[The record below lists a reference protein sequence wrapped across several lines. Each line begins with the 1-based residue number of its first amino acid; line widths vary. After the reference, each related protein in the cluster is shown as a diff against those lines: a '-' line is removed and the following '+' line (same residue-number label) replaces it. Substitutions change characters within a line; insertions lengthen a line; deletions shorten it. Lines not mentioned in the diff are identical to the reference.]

1 MVICRLIFFSFLIL
15 VSNNLKAENSL
26 KLSNISTVDLLV
38 LKYDLYI
45 EKIKPRVLSK
55 TKKGFMVH
63 YDRIE
68 QQINFDENDNINIII
83 SAYMS
88 IHRYTKVK
96 KYIPKL
102 TDCNIIR
109 NRMIANKNGYS
120 LITNK
125 KNYSVSEEILFDE
138 IKKNVFNLKNFSDK
152 AIEESLEN
160 TNVKINI
167 IHPLSKFDLSCSGK
181 ITQLELDWLR

>member
-1 MVICRLIFFSFLIL
+1 MVICRLILLFFFLLIPNTL
-15 VSNNLKAENSL
+15 SAENSL
-26 KLSNISTVDLLV
+26 KSTKISTVDLLI

-45 EKIKPRVLSK
+45 EKIKPRVLAK

-96 KYIPKL
+96 KYVPKL
-102 TDCNIIR
+102 IDCNVIR

-138 IKKNVFNLKNFSDK
+138 IKKKCF
-152 AIEESLEN
+152 
-160 TNVKINI
+160 
-167 IHPLSKFDLSCSGK
+167 
-181 ITQLELDWLR
+181 

>member
-1 MVICRLIFFSFLIL
+1 MVICRLIFLIFFLLIPNTL
-15 VSNNLKAENSL
+15 SAENPL
-26 KLSNISTVDLLV
+26 KSSKISIVDLLV

-45 EKIKPRVLSK
+45 EKIKPRVLAK

-102 TDCNIIR
+102 IDCNVIR

-152 AIEESLEN
+152 AIDESLEN
-160 TNVKINI
+160 TTIKINI

-181 ITQLELDWLR
+181 ITQLELD

>member
-1 MVICRLIFFSFLIL
+1 MVICRLILLFFFLFIPNTL
-15 VSNNLKAENSL
+15 SAENSL
-26 KLSNISTVDLLV
+26 KSTKISTVDLLI

-45 EKIKPRVLSK
+45 EKIKPRVLAK

-102 TDCNIIR
+102 IDCNVIR

-138 IKKNVFNLKNFSDK
+138 IKKNVFNLKNLSDK

-160 TNVKINI
+160 TNIKINI

-181 ITQLELDWLR
+181 ITQLELD

>member
-1 MVICRLIFFSFLIL
+1 MVICRLILLFFFLFIPNTL
-15 VSNNLKAENSL
+15 SAENSL
-26 KLSNISTVDLLV
+26 KSTKISTVDLLI

-45 EKIKPRVLSK
+45 EKIKPRVLAK

-102 TDCNIIR
+102 IDCNVIR

-152 AIEESLEN
+152 AIDESLEN
-160 TNVKINI
+160 TNIKINI

-181 ITQLELDWLR
+181 ITQLELD

>member
-1 MVICRLIFFSFLIL
+1 MVICRLIFLIFFLLIPNTL
-15 VSNNLKAENSL
+15 SAENPL
-26 KLSNISTVDLLV
+26 KSSKISIVDLLV

-45 EKIKPRVLSK
+45 EKIKPRVLAK

-102 TDCNIIR
+102 IDCNVIR

-120 LITNK
+120 LISNK

-160 TNVKINI
+160 TNIKINI

-181 ITQLELDWLR
+181 ITQLELD

>member
-1 MVICRLIFFSFLIL
+1 MVICRLIFLIFFLLIPNTL
-15 VSNNLKAENSL
+15 SAENPL
-26 KLSNISTVDLLV
+26 KSSKISIVDLLV

-45 EKIKPRVLSK
+45 EKIKPRVLAK

-102 TDCNIIR
+102 IDCNVIR

-152 AIEESLEN
+152 AIDESLEN
-160 TNVKINI
+160 TTIKINI

>member
-1 MVICRLIFFSFLIL
+1 MVICRLIFLIFFLLIPNTL
-15 VSNNLKAENSL
+15 SAENPL
-26 KLSNISTVDLLV
+26 KSSKISIVDLLV

-45 EKIKPRVLSK
+45 EKIKPRVLAK

-102 TDCNIIR
+102 IDCNVIR

-181 ITQLELDWLR
+181 ITQLELD

>member
-1 MVICRLIFFSFLIL
+1 MVICRLILLFFFLFI
-15 VSNNLKAENSL
+15 SNTLSAENSL
-26 KLSNISTVDLLV
+26 KSTKISTVDLLI

-45 EKIKPRVLSK
+45 EKIKPRVLAK

-88 IHRYTKVK
+88 IHRYTKIK

-102 TDCNIIR
+102 TDCNVIR

-120 LITNK
+120 LLTNK
-125 KNYSVSEEILFDE
+125 KNYSISEKILFDE
-138 IKKNVFNLKNFSDK
+138 IKKNVFNLKNLNDK
-152 AIEESLEN
+152 AVDESLKK
-160 TNVKINI
+160 TTIKINI
-167 IHPLSKFDLSCSGK
+167 IHPISKFDLSCSGK
-181 ITQLELDWLR
+181 ITQLELD

>member
-1 MVICRLIFFSFLIL
+1 MVICRLILLFFFLFIPNTL
-15 VSNNLKAENSL
+15 SAENSL
-26 KLSNISTVDLLV
+26 KSTKISTVDLLI

-45 EKIKPRVLSK
+45 EKIKPRVLAK

-109 NRMIANKNGYS
+109 NRMITNKNGYS

-181 ITQLELDWLR
+181 ITQLELD

>member
-1 MVICRLIFFSFLIL
+1 MVICRLIFLIFFLLIP
-15 VSNNLKAENSL
+15 NNLSAENPL
-26 KLSNISTVDLLV
+26 KSSKISIVDLLV

-102 TDCNIIR
+102 IDCNVIR

-152 AIEESLEN
+152 AIDESLEN
-160 TNVKINI
+160 TTIKINI

-181 ITQLELDWLR
+181 ITQLELD

>member
-1 MVICRLIFFSFLIL
+1 MVICRLIFLIFFLLIPNTL
-15 VSNNLKAENSL
+15 SAENPL
-26 KLSNISTVDLLV
+26 KSSKISIVDLLV

-45 EKIKPRVLSK
+45 EKIKPRVLAK

-102 TDCNIIR
+102 IDCNVIR

-120 LITNK
+120 LISNK

-138 IKKNVFNLKNFSDK
+138 IKKNVINLKNFSDK

-160 TNVKINI
+160 TTVKINI

-181 ITQLELDWLR
+181 ITQLELD

>member
-1 MVICRLIFFSFLIL
+1 
-15 VSNNLKAENSL
+15 
-26 KLSNISTVDLLV
+26 
-38 LKYDLYI
+38 
-45 EKIKPRVLSK
+45 
-55 TKKGFMVH
+55 
-63 YDRIE
+63 
-68 QQINFDENDNINIII
+68 
-83 SAYMS
+83 MS

-138 IKKNVFNLKNFSDK
+138 IKKNVFNLKNFINEISK
-152 AIEESLEN
+152 NIYNAKKEELLRRS
-160 TNVKINI
+160 VK
-167 IHPLSKFDLSCSGK
+167 KK
-181 ITQLELDWLR
+181 TK

>member
-1 MVICRLIFFSFLIL
+1 MAICILIFLIFFFLIPKTL
-15 VSNNLKAENSL
+15 SAENSS
-26 KLSNISTVDLLV
+26 KLFNISTVDFLV

-55 TKKGFMVH
+55 TKKSFMVH
-63 YDRIE
+63 YERIE
-68 QQINFDENDNINIII
+68 QQVNFDENDNINIII

-102 TDCNIIR
+102 VDCNIIR

-120 LITNK
+120 LLTNK
-125 KNYSVSEEILFDE
+125 KNYSVSNEILFDE

-152 AIEESLEN
+152 AIDDSLEN
-160 TNVKINI
+160 TTIKINI

-181 ITQLELDWLR
+181 ITQLELD